1 MQLSEIYQ
9 GLGEQSFGDLLK
21 SVSMGK
27 LKTFQ
32 LYDRMKVRLHLP
44 KLNSETMRRA
54 APKLWERVQ
63 TEEEFASDLAQAVL
77 VSHLD
82 MIRAVLDFL
91 QVPHEDGFFAKDADV
106 ASYLKDDWA
115 QRSYDRFKDM
125 HPKTPLIF
133 YLNHLG
139 WELIKD
145 FQLFNPEIIP

>member
-1 MQLSEIYQ
+1 MLLSEIYQ
-9 GLGEQSFGDLLK
+9 GLGQESFVDLLK

-44 KLNSETMRRA
+44 KLNSETLRRA
-54 APKLWERVQ
+54 APKLWERIAS
-63 TEEEFASDLAQAVL
+63 EEEFASDLGQAVL

-91 QVPHEDGFFAKDADV
+91 EVPHEDGFFAKDADV
-106 ASYLKDDWA
+106 ASYLKDGWE
-115 QRSYDRFKDM
+115 QRAYDEFKDK
-125 HPKTPLIF
+125 HPKAALVF

-139 WELIKD
+139 WELTKD
-145 FQLFNPEIIP
+145 FKIFNPAK

>member
-9 GLGEQSFGDLLK
+9 GLGEQSFGELLK

-44 KLNSETMRRA
+44 KLNSETLRKS

-63 TEEEFASDLAQAVL
+63 TEDEFASDLAQAVL

-82 MIRAVLDFL
+82 MIRVVLDFL
-91 QVPHEDGFFAKDADV
+91 HVPHEDGFFAKDADV
-106 ASYLKDDWA
+106 ASYLKDDWS
-115 QRSYDRFKDM
+115 QRAYEQFKDV
-125 HPKTPLIF
+125 HPRAPLVF

-145 FQLFNPEIIP
+145 FQLFNPAK

>member
-1 MQLSEIYQ
+1 MQLFEIYQ
-9 GLGEQSFGDLLK
+9 GLGEERFEDLLK

-44 KLNSETMRRA
+44 KLNSESLRKA
-54 APKLWERVQ
+54 APKLWERVKA
-63 TEEEFASDLAQAVL
+63 EEEFASDLGQAVL

-106 ASYLKDDWA
+106 SSYLKDDWA
-115 QRSYDRFKDM
+115 QRSYDQFKDA
-125 HPKTPLIF
+125 HPKAALIF

-139 WELIKD
+139 WELIKE
-145 FQLFNPEIIP
+145 FQIFIPAN

>member
-9 GLGEQSFGDLLK
+9 GLGEQSFGELLK
-21 SVSMGK
+21 SISMGK

-32 LYDRMKVRLHLP
+32 LYDRMKVRMHLP
-44 KLNSETMRRA
+44 KLNSDTLHRA
-54 APKLWERVQ
+54 TPKMWERVQ
-63 TEEEFASDLAQAVL
+63 ADEEFASDLAQAVL

-106 ASYLKDDWA
+106 SSHLKEDWA
-115 QRSYDRFKDM
+115 QRAYDQFKDS
-125 HPKTPLIF
+125 HPRAALVF

-139 WELIKD
+139 WELIKE
-145 FQLFNPEIIP
+145 FQLFNPAK

>member
-1 MQLSEIYQ
+1 MQLSEIYL
-9 GLGEQSFGDLLK
+9 GLGEERFEDLLK

-44 KLNSETMRRA
+44 KLNSESLRKA
-54 APKLWERVQ
+54 APKLWERVKA
-63 TEEEFASDLAQAVL
+63 EEEFASDLGQAVL

-106 ASYLKDDWA
+106 SAYLKDDWA
-115 QRSYDRFKDM
+115 QRSYDQFKDV
-125 HPKTPLIF
+125 HPKAALIF

-139 WELIKD
+139 WELIKE
-145 FQLFNPEIIP
+145 FQIFIPEN

>member
-9 GLGEQSFGDLLK
+9 GLGEERFEDLLK

-44 KLNSETMRRA
+44 KLNSDSLRKA
-54 APKLWERVQ
+54 APKLWARVQ
-63 TEEEFASDLAQAVL
+63 AEEEFASDLGQAVL

-106 ASYLKDDWA
+106 SSYLKDDWS
-115 QRSYDRFKDM
+115 QRAYAEFKDK
-125 HPKTPLIF
+125 HPKAALVF

-139 WELIKD
+139 WELTKD
-145 FQLFNPEIIP
+145 FQIFIPAE

>member
-1 MQLSEIYQ
+1 MLLSEIYQ
-9 GLGEQSFGDLLK
+9 GLGEDSFVDLLK

-44 KLNSETMRRA
+44 KLNSETLRRA
-54 APKLWERVQ
+54 APKLWQRIA
-63 TEEEFASDLAQAVL
+63 TEEEFASDLGQAVL

-91 QVPHEDGFFAKDADV
+91 EVPHEDGFFAKDADV
-106 ASYLKDDWA
+106 ASYLKEGWE
-115 QRSYDRFKDM
+115 QRAYDEFKDK
-125 HPKTPLIF
+125 HPKAALIF

-139 WELIKD
+139 WELQKE
-145 FQLFNPEIIP
+145 FHLFKPSN

>member
-1 MQLSEIYQ
+1 MQLSEIYH
-9 GLGEQSFGDLLK
+9 GLGEQSFGELLK
-21 SVSMGK
+21 SISMGK

-44 KLNSETMRRA
+44 KLNSETLRKA

-63 TEEEFASDLAQAVL
+63 AEEEFASDLAQAVL

-91 QVPHEDGFFAKDADV
+91 HVPHEDGFFAKDADV
-106 ASYLKDDWA
+106 SSHLIDDWA
-115 QRSYDRFKDM
+115 QRSYDQFKDL
-125 HPKTPLIF
+125 HPKPALIF

-139 WELIKD
+139 WELIKE
-145 FQLFNPEIIP
+145 FQLFNPGK

>member
-9 GLGEQSFGDLLK
+9 GLGEQSFGELLK

-44 KLNSETMRRA
+44 KLNAETLKRA
-54 APKLWERVQ
+54 APKLWERVR

-82 MIRAVLDFL
+82 MIRAVLD
-91 QVPHEDGFFAKDADV
+91 
-106 ASYLKDDWA
+106 Y
-115 QRSYDRFKDM
+115 
-125 HPKTPLIF
+125 
-133 YLNHLG
+133 
-139 WELIKD
+139 
-145 FQLFNPEIIP
+145 

>member
-9 GLGEQSFGDLLK
+9 GLGEQSFGELLK

-44 KLNSETMRRA
+44 KLNSDTLRRS

-63 TEEEFASDLAQAVL
+63 TEEEFASDLAQSVL

-91 QVPHEDGFFAKDADV
+91 QVPHEDGFFAKDTDV
-106 ASYLKDDWA
+106 TSYLKDDWA
-115 QRSYDRFKDM
+115 QRSYDQFKDV
-125 HPKTPLIF
+125 HPKAALVF

-145 FQLFNPEIIP
+145 FQLFNPAK